1 MRNLLMIKKDRV
13 QKLKSLN
20 IKSIIVLSSEVE
32 KSLNFLISIVQRFL
46 HFTPFQSK
54 GRFCFRIFG
63 ALILLFCL
71 LNTNAQDKALVY
83 NSNSPYAKLRSIN
96 MSDVTWTKG
105 FWADRFKVATETMVP
120 NMWAI
125 YNDPKIS
132 HAFKNF
138 EIAAGLDTGAHAG
151 PSFHD
156 GDYYKTLEAMA
167 SLYASTKN
175 PKLNEMMD
183 KAIIVIGK
191 SQRED
196 GYIYTKAMIE
206 QRKTGSKN
214 QFQDRL
220 SFESYNIGHLMTAG
234 CIHYRA
240 TGKTT
245 LLNIAKKATEYLYNF
260 YKSASPTLARNA
272 ICPSHYMGVVEMY
285 RTTKDPRYLELAN
298 HLIAIKGKIDD
309 GTDDNQDRI
318 PFLQQT
324 KAMGHAVRAN
334 YLYAGVA
341 DLYAETGK
349 DSLLNTLNL
358 MWDDVNQHKMYIT
371 GGCGS
376 LYDGTSPDG
385 TSYNPADVQKI
396 HQAFGRDYQLPN
408 FTAHNETCANIGNV
422 LWNWRMLQISGDA
435 KYADVMELALHNSV
449 LSGIS
454 LNGKNFLYTNPLAQ
468 SDDLPFKQRW
478 SKDRVPYIG
487 LSNCCPPNVVRTIAE
502 VSDYA
507 YSISDKG
514 LWFNLYG
521 GNNLSTKLAD
531 GSKISLSQETNY
543 PWDGKIKIT
552 VTETN
557 SKAYSMFFR
566 IPGWVAEPEIS
577 INGKLQLL
585 QLPSGTF
592 AELNRVWKKGDIIE
606 LILPMKVQFI
616 ESNPLVEENRNQI
629 AVKRGPIVYCLESID
644 LPGKSIFNAFV
655 PTSTKF
661 TAKSINIDGAEMM
674 SLVGNAKIVEP
685 NNWKNVL
692 YRPID
697 NKNTETEI
705 KLVPYFAWGNRGHSE
720 MSVWLPVSR

>member
-1 MRNLLMIKKDRV
+1 MIR
-13 QKLKSLN
+13 
-20 IKSIIVLSSEVE
+20 
-32 KSLNFLISIVQRFL
+32 FRFL
-46 HFTPFQSK
+46 
-54 GRFCFRIFG
+54 
-63 ALILLFCL
+63 ALVSGILLLCL
-71 LNTNAQDKALVY
+71 CANAQEAALT
-83 NSNSPYAKLRSIN
+83 NNINSPYAKLKSLN
-96 MSDVTWTKG
+96 MTDVTWTNG

-138 EIAAGLDTGAHAG
+138 EIAAGLDTGSHSG

-175 PKLNEMMD
+175 PKLNAMMD
-183 KAIIVIGK
+183 QAISVIAK
-191 SQRED
+191 SQRAD

-206 QRKTGSKN
+206 QRKTGTNN

-220 SFESYNIGHLMTAG
+220 SFEAYNIGHLMTAA
-234 CIHYRA
+234 CVHYRA

-245 LLNIAKKATEYLYNF
+245 LLNVAKKATEYLYNF
-260 YKSASPTLARNA
+260 YKTASPTLARNA
-272 ICPSHYMGVVEMY
+272 ICPSHYMGVIEMY
-285 RTTKDPRYLELAN
+285 RTTKAPRYLELAK

-324 KAMGHAVRAN
+324 SAMGHAVRAS

-358 MWDDVNQHKMYIT
+358 MWNDVNNHKMYVT
-371 GGCGS
+371 GGLGA

-385 TSYNPADVQKI
+385 TSYNPNEVQKI

-422 LWNWRMLQISGDA
+422 LWNWRMLQVTGDA

-468 SDDLPFKQRW
+468 SDELPFKQRW
-478 SKDRVPYIG
+478 SKDRVPYIS

-507 YSISDKG
+507 YSTSEKG

-521 GNNLSTKLAD
+521 GNTLNTQLAD
-531 GSKISLSQETNY
+531 GSKISLEEITNY
-543 PWDGKIKIT
+543 PWDGSIKIYIKST
-552 VTETN
+552 AN
-557 SKAYSMFFR
+557 KAYSMFFR
-566 IPGWVAEPEIS
+566 IPGWTHDAKIKV
-577 INGKLQLL
+577 NGKLMNVDAV
-585 QLPSGTF
+585 SATY
-592 AELNRVWKKGDIIE
+592 AEVNRVWKAGDVVE
-606 LILPMKVQFI
+606 LDLPMEAQLI
-616 ESNPLVEENRNQI
+616 ESNPLVEENRNQV
-629 AVKRGPIVYCLESID
+629 AVKRGPVVYCLESSD
-644 LPGKSIFNAFV
+644 LPGRSIFSAYI
-655 PTSTKF
+655 PESIKF
-661 TAKSINIDGAEMM
+661 KPENITIDGAQMM
-674 SLVGNAKIVEP
+674 SLVGDAKITDEKVWG
-685 NNWKNVL
+685 NSL
-692 YRPID
+692 YRQVSKG
-697 NKNTETEI
+697 NSTTEI
-705 KLVPYFAWGNRGHSE
+705 KLIPYFAWGNRGHSE
-720 MSVWLPVSR
+720 MSVWLPLSR

>member
-1 MRNLLMIKKDRV
+1 MVLLV
-13 QKLKSLN
+13 
-20 IKSIIVLSSEVE
+20 SI
-32 KSLNFLISIVQRFL
+32 
-46 HFTPFQSK
+46 H
-54 GRFCFRIFG
+54 
-63 ALILLFCL
+63 AH
-71 LNTNAQDKALVY
+71 AQDKALV
-83 NSNSPYAKLRSIN
+83 NTSASPYAKLYSIN

-138 EIAAGLDTGAHAG
+138 EIAAGLDTGSHAG

-156 GDYYKTLEAMA
+156 GDYYKALEAVA
-167 SLYASTKN
+167 VLYAATRN

-183 KAIIVIGK
+183 KAIVVIGK

-206 QRKTGSKN
+206 QRQTGSKN

-245 LLNIAKKATEYLYNF
+245 LLNIAKKATDYLYNF

-272 ICPSHYMGVVEMY
+272 ICPSHYMGVIEMY
-285 RTTKDPRYLELAN
+285 RTTKDPRYLELAK

-422 LWNWRMLQISGDA
+422 LWNWRMLQITGDA

-454 LNGKNFLYTNPLAQ
+454 LDGKNFLYTNPLAQ

-478 SKDRVPYIG
+478 SKDRVPYIA

-502 VSDYA
+502 VSDYV
-507 YSISDKG
+507 YSVSDKG

-521 GNNLSTKLAD
+521 GNNLSTKLID
-531 GSKISLSQETNY
+531 GTKISLAEETNY
-543 PWDGKIKIT
+543 PWDGNVKIVVK
-552 VTETN
+552 ETRN
-557 SKAYSMFFR
+557 KAFSMFLR
-566 IPGWVAEPEIS
+566 IPGWAPTAQIN
-577 INGKLQLL
+577 INGKAENIKIT
-585 QLPSGTF
+585 PGTY
-592 AELNRVWKKGDIIE
+592 AEINRIWKKGDVIE
-606 LILPMKVQFI
+606 LNLPMEANLI
-616 ESNPLVEENRNQI
+616 EANPLVEENRNQI
-629 AVKRGPIVYCLESID
+629 AIKRGPVVYCLESTD
-644 LPGKSIFNAFV
+644 LPGQSIFNAVV

-661 TAKSINIDGAEMM
+661 EAKQINIGGAEMM
-674 SLVGNAKIVEP
+674 ELVGTAKIVEP
-685 NNWKNVL
+685 NSWKNTL

-697 NKNTETEI
+697 KKNTETEL

>member
-1 MRNLLMIKKDRV
+1 M
-13 QKLKSLN
+13 
-20 IKSIIVLSSEVE
+20 KSIKVQLGKVLLYSTCTALFFSVLDSSAQE
-32 KSLNFLISIVQRFL
+32 KSLV
-46 HFTPFQSK
+46 
-54 GRFCFRIFG
+54 
-63 ALILLFCL
+63 
-71 LNTNAQDKALVY
+71 NTKE
-83 NSNSPYAKLRSIN
+83 SSHAKLHSPN
-96 MSDVTWTKG
+96 MKDVTWTKG
-105 FWADRFKVATETMVP
+105 FWADRFKVAKETMVP
-120 NMWAI
+120 NMWDI
-125 YNDPKIS
+125 YNDEHIS

-138 EIAAGLDTGAHAG
+138 EIAAGLDTGAHKG

-167 SLYASTKN
+167 SMYASTN
-175 PKLNEMMD
+175 DPKLLDKMD
-183 KAIIVIGK
+183 KAIAVIAK

-220 SFESYNIGHLMTAG
+220 SFEAYNIGHLMTAA
-234 CIHYRA
+234 CVHYRA
-240 TGKTT
+240 TGKTN
-245 LLNIAKKATEYLYNF
+245 LLDVAKKATEYLYNF
-260 YKSASPTLARNA
+260 YQKASPALARNA
-272 ICPSHYMGVVEMY
+272 ICPSHYMGVIEMY
-285 RTTKDPRYLELAN
+285 RTTREPRYLELAR
-298 HLIAIKGKIDD
+298 HLIAIKGKIED

-318 PFLQQT
+318 PFLKQT

-341 DLYAETGK
+341 DLYAETGN
-349 DSLLNTLNL
+349 DSLMHTLNL

-385 TSYNPADVQKI
+385 TSYNPTEVQKI

-454 LNGKNFLYTNPLAQ
+454 LDGKKFLYTNPLSY

-478 SKDRVPYIG
+478 SKERVPYIG

-521 GNNLSTKLAD
+521 GNTINTNLSD
-531 GSKISLSQETNY
+531 GSKVSLVQETNY
-543 PWDGKIKIT
+543 PWDGHIKIIVKST
-552 VTETN
+552 GN
-557 SKAYSMFFR
+557 KPYSMFFR
-566 IPGWVAEPEIS
+566 IPGWTSNATLKV
-577 INGKLQLL
+577 NGKAENLVLT
-585 QLPSGTF
+585 PGTY
-592 AELNRVWKKGDIIE
+592 AEMNRKWKAGDQVE
-606 LILPMKVQFI
+606 LVLPMEAQLV
-616 ESNPLVEENRNQI
+616 ESNPLVEETRNQV
-629 AVKRGPIVYCLESID
+629 AVKRGPVVYCLESQD
-644 LPGKSIFNAFV
+644 LPGKRIFNVFI
-655 PTSTKF
+655 P
-661 TAKSINIDGAEMM
+661 AKISLKASPIQIDGADMM
-674 SLVGNAKIVEP
+674 SLEGDAQLIENKD
-685 NNWKNVL
+685 WKNVL
-692 YRPID
+692 YRPLNESNVTTSIR
-697 NKNTETEI
+697 
-705 KLVPYFAWGNRGHSE
+705 LVPYFAWGNRGHSE